1 MGGERAQLGPWWRNA
16 KRGATPHEGLQPRS
30 PVCERVITCRAGVTT
45 SRTNKNDRE
54 LLTKAYIRGH
64 FTIDQR
70 WW

>member
-1 MGGERAQLGPWWRNA
+1 MGRRACGAEAVVAERKAARA
-16 KRGATPHEGLQPRS
+16 PHAAPEPRRS
-30 PVCERVITCRAGVTT
+30 RCERVITCRAGVTT
-45 SRTNKNDRE
+45 SRTNKNDSE